1 MAIIFETTDLYCASA
16 LKTFLQLPF
25 PEIEVNGRFSI
36 FRFTTIDSVKA
47 QAIADQF
54 YNDTLHVQAR
64 RYAQDIRDLKA
75 LIFRAKESSGR

>member
-1 MAIIFETTDLYCASA
+1 MAAIFETTDLYFASA

-25 PEIEVNGRFSI
+25 PEIEANGRFST
-36 FRFTTIDSVKA
+36 FRFVTVDSVKA

-54 YNDTLHVQAR
+54 YNDTLQVPAR

-75 LIFRAKESSGR
+75 LIFRAKESTR